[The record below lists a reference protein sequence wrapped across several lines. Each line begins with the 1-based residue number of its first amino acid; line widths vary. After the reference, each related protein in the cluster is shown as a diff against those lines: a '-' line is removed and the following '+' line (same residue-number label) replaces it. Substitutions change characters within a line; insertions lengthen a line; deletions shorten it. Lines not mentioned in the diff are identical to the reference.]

1 MSVVSATEPQF
12 YQQQNGGSQGTSISK
27 PNELTWKQT
36 EIDGSQ
42 YYTFQFSG
50 NVDPSFKLFVMA
62 GSSKWN
68 SGGFNGEG
76 QLDIVTNSML
86 VSTQGLAMGDQ
97 GTGTLTWDMWTGDA
111 TTKSFIMDLSGVSA
125 GYAFYGNMVITGSGG
140 TASNYSSVSITGK
153 FGGKGIK
160 GNVTFNSL
168 GKSNLIFSD
177 GAGIEGNITVS
188 NGTNNTISDLTNLTG
203 GIVVNNNPTLNFTN
217 SNANSNTLTIS
228 GNITA
233 NSRASGILNF
243 NYSTTI
249 AGVIEKPEFGSYKH
263 GATTIFNFK
272 GETNTLGGIN
282 IAGTTH
288 YGQNINQII
297 FETTTKNNVI
307 KGNIIAIGGSYG
319 SNTTHQNK
327 ITFKNAGTN
336 LISGNLEA
344 RDDAFASRG
353 ENIITFEKG
362 GTINNTQILA
372 EGGTNTI
379 TFQGTQDAS
388 LTSTN
393 ILVRGSTWGL
403 PGTNII
409 TFSNSGAAS
418 ITSNISATGG
428 TNSITFSSSTSNTL
442 GGASST
448 IIANGGTNNLTATKA
463 LTLNSSIYAGGSGT
477 SGNGGDGGNGG
488 TNRFLLS
495 ENVELGNNLIIRAG
509 NRTNQNTEK
518 KNIIKFGSTLT
529 NGKTIS
535 EVTAVTGNSNL
546 GRTANILSFDGLGAS
561 ANLSIGYINNSE
573 VVGSYATGYNYI
585 GKELT
590 TGSTANDL
598 ALGTS
603 FTDSAWASSGYQA
616 SNLNLTITNDIYA
629 KYGKNY
635 INVGSLS
642 VSGKIDGNAGT
653 NNIAVNTLSAGT
665 IKARWNGRN
674 NIIITAAAS
683 QVPGSRTA
691 SSSTFSG
698 LIMAGGDGNGSGSNY
713 IYFDDTSVATF
724 ESTSSLSAYNG
735 ANYISFGNS
744 ATANNIAIASI
755 SASNTGT
762 NYLAKNILSN
772 SNGKLSVSGTS
783 TQDWWASDTYAFT
796 GALSITKGVSNNGSG
811 ANYISYKAS
820 TNANSTII
828 SNISEDNG
836 SKTFNTAISGSNTI
850 YLNVKDS
857 NISSGVDAIQTYLS
871 SLAGSQASAYTT
883 LAEKAVIAGD
893 IVGSGSTNIKIVG
906 KANVSASAGI
916 ASKTITNNNQIAIL
930 GNITTSS
937 GATTNIVMQDAFFAP
952 SEMIIADLSNGSSTK
967 TVSVGGENAGN
978 ITTSGGTTNI
988 ITRFS
993 VDPLS
998 SGTSIYNVKN
1008 TGGTTNV
1015 VLQGKLDI
1023 GTHLDYTKNSAINLI
1038 FANNNNNNNG
1048 TDSFEASQ
1056 TELTGNGSKILGVTY
1071 QDGVKLAIAD
1081 KTVMIGDNP
1090 SASFLETYS
1099 SYYTNGSTALA
1110 TVLANRTDDKDTISI
1125 HGLIVGNI
1133 YSLATSTASGVG
1145 TGGYAVNGK
1154 TYNVTLEK
1162 GSAFAGSINLDAS
1175 TTSAINIVMNE
1186 GSKLI
1191 LADASDN
1198 ASANNFV
1205 ISTLKITG
1213 GSVDTYQLQTET
1225 LKQSNTVINIATG
1238 GASANNVA
1246 ERENFRLLT
1255 IGNANTSN
1263 RQSNAKAETGLQGE
1277 GAAVFMTYVNT
1288 NANQE
1293 NATLG
1298 GVSSSGKTSAV
1309 VSRSRGGTEGQ
1320 YGNLYSDRIIIANI
1334 GDNTKAQNGTY
1345 YMQFAV
1351 DANSK
1356 LGSVT
1361 YDNSNDRSGNG
1372 GTKTAGNIAVLTVVN
1387 TGSNGSKQAG
1397 ITLKTQDV
1405 LQGFDQIGGDLV
1417 AIQTDINGV
1426 YDSNGAYTT
1435 YFINN
1440 LTTRGATQATQEATA
1455 SAFATNYDLY
1465 LANFN
1470 SLNKRMGELRENDHS
1485 QGVWARVFSGAQ
1497 SNDFSKSKSTYTTV
1511 QGGYD
1516 YALGMEGANNY
1527 IGLAVAYAMSSS
1539 KSNLNAL
1546 DITGTTKNIE
1556 NIKSNA
1562 VEVAAYNSYVQ
1573 DEGWYNDSIAKFS
1586 YIFSDFNITGQES
1599 TYSTNN
1605 MAFTLS
1611 DEFGYRFK
1619 LGSEKEWMID
1629 PQLEVAF
1636 GYFNQSDF
1644 IQTLGLSS
1652 LEGVAEGIFTTRA
1665 RLGSSFGYDFKKFTQ
1680 GKGIKASIYVGAFYE
1695 YDYVTGGDI
1704 RLTTNLGGETTSSSA
1719 ISSDGRVVMNV
1730 GTNVEIYDNTRIY
1743 FDFESSFAGKIRTDY
1758 QVNIGARY
1766 SFGESNGYTPAVA
1779 KAKEV
1784 APLKVEEVK
1793 NTQENQ
1799 AQKSKITQES
1809 K

>member
-1 MSVVSATEPQF
+1 MSVVSAATTVTVPTAPN
-12 YQQQNGGSQGTSISK
+12 NGWGFIWNGVSGSQAGGT
-27 PNELTWKQT
+27 NT
-36 EIDGSQ
+36 EVYQAAINSGTNPIQ
-42 YYTFQFSG
+42 KLVFQFKNNS
-50 NVDPSFKLFVMA
+50 VE
-62 GSSKWN
+62 GS
-68 SGGFNGEG
+68 
-76 QLDIVTNSML
+76 
-86 VSTQGLAMGDQ
+86 
-97 GTGTLTWDMWTGDA
+97 GDA
-111 TTKSFIMDLSGVSA
+111 TTYTATTNDTDITLKGNSKAIQMGDGNGTLKIDFNRATTADSNKFTLDLSSTTNLAYSFVGNIETSYGSDKQYSPNSYFKAIFGASVKGNITLNGGGKATGQYGNPYALTFENGAKLEGNLNVEYDDAGVKFAGGNSGSA
-125 GYAFYGNMVITGSGG
+125 GAITGSLNKTGSGQLFVDFDSINGG
-140 TASNYSSVSITGK
+140 LIGSGGETVVKSTG
-153 FGGKGIK
+153 GVG
-160 GNVTFNSL
+160 S
-168 GKSNLIFSD
+168 
-177 GAGIEGNITVS
+177 ITVS
-188 NGTNNTISDLTNLTG
+188 NLKTLNVKSVSARDSINTLSFLEDASIIISDGIYADAFSQNILKADKLANFSVGKIKSFGGTNNIIFKNSSENLSLNSTIEAQANGGLNSKNALALTG
-203 GIVVNNNPTLNFTN
+203 MVVSYGNDNARVDMTIGLNTTGNNAWDTTAANYVLLNGTTSQSVYLDEMNVGASSGNNGINAKRSLNVLSFNNASGTNNLKINSMTASQGANVIGKNYLTTDASENATVNITLQSDSSTLADTSLFDKDGGFILANFMKQDN
-217 SNANSNTLTIS
+217 SAAFNTLEIGTV
-228 GNITA
+228 TA
-233 NSRASGILNF
+233 NSGGSNF
-243 NYSTTI
+243 I
-249 AGVIEKPEFGSYKH
+249 
-263 GATTIFNFK
+263 
-272 GETNTLGGIN
+272 NTLGN
-282 IAGTTH
+282 A
-288 YGQNINQII
+288 NINTISASNG
-297 FETTTKNNVI
+297 NNYINAGLITFGNISASNRSNQTGTSTLGSVSAYAG
-307 KGNIIAIGGSYG
+307 KNIIAITGSSSTNAFQTADSNGAITLTAKASGVAVGQNILNFTG
-319 SNTTHQNK
+319 SGTTLTLTSMTLDNDNANNYAYQSAANYINLAGTTNNITIGSMDAGSRNNRNLNVLAKGIFEGSSVADFTYKTGMTTDTYMADTQAFEGTLK
-327 ITFKNAGTN
+327 ITDGIFGAK
-336 LISGNLEA
+336 
-344 RDDAFASRG
+344 
-353 ENIITFEKG
+353 
-362 GTINNTQILA
+362 
-372 EGGTNTI
+372 
-379 TFQGTQDAS
+379 
-388 LTSTN
+388 
-393 ILVRGSTWGL
+393 
-403 PGTNII
+403 GTNII
-409 TFSNSGAAS
+409 
-418 ITSNISATGG
+418 
-428 TNSITFSSSTSNTL
+428 
-442 GGASST
+442 
-448 IIANGGTNNLTATKA
+448 
-463 LTLNSSIYAGGSGT
+463 
-477 SGNGGDGGNGG
+477 
-488 TNRFLLS
+488 
-495 ENVELGNNLIIRAG
+495 
-509 NRTNQNTEK
+509 
-518 KNIIKFGSTLT
+518 
-529 NGKTIS
+529 
-535 EVTAVTGNSNL
+535 
-546 GRTANILSFDGLGAS
+546 
-561 ANLSIGYINNSE
+561 
-573 VVGSYATGYNYI
+573 
-585 GKELT
+585 
-590 TGSTANDL
+590 
-598 ALGTS
+598 
-603 FTDSAWASSGYQA
+603 
-616 SNLNLTITNDIYA
+616 
-629 KYGKNY
+629 
-635 INVGSLS
+635 
-642 VSGKIDGNAGT
+642 
-653 NNIAVNTLSAGT
+653 
-665 IKARWNGRN
+665 
-674 NIIITAAAS
+674 
-683 QVPGSRTA
+683 
-691 SSSTFSG
+691 
-698 LIMAGGDGNGSGSNY
+698 
-713 IYFDDTSVATF
+713 
-724 ESTSSLSAYNG
+724 
-735 ANYISFGNS
+735 
-744 ATANNIAIASI
+744 
-755 SASNTGT
+755 
-762 NYLAKNILSN
+762 
-772 SNGKLSVSGTS
+772 
-783 TQDWWASDTYAFT
+783 
-796 GALSITKGVSNNGSG
+796 
-811 ANYISYKAS
+811 SYKATAS
-820 TNANSTII
+820 ATSTII
-828 SNISEDNG
+828 SGDAINN
-836 SKTFNTAISGSNTI
+836 NAISGNATV
-850 YLNVKDS
+850 YLN
-857 NISSGVDAIQTYLS
+857 
-871 SLAGSQASAYTT
+871 ASASGIAGGVSAISDYLTNLASMPNNQETLYTT

-893 IVGSGSTNIKIVG
+893 IVGSESTNIKIVG

-1008 TGGTTNV
+1008 TRGVTNV

-1038 FANNNNNNNG
+1038 FANNNNG

-1154 TYNVTLEK
+1154 TYDVTLEK
-1162 GSAFAGSINLDAS
+1162 GAAFAGSINLDAS

-1205 ISTLKITG
+1205 ISTLNITG

-1246 ERENFRLLT
+1246 TRENFRLLT

-1263 RQSNAKAETGLQGE
+1263 GQSNAKAETGLQGE

-1309 VSRSRGGTEGQ
+1309 VSRSRGGAEGQ

-1361 YDNSNDRSGNG
+1361 YNASNDNGSNSSGG
-1372 GTKTAGNIAVLTVVN
+1372 VKTAGNIAVLTVVN

-1426 YDSNGAYTT
+1426 YNENGAYTT

-1465 LANFN
+1465 MANFN
-1470 SLNKRMGELRENDHS
+1470 SLNKRMGELRENNHS
-1485 QGVWARVFSGAQ
+1485 QGVWARVFTGSQ
-1497 SNDFSKSKSTYTTV
+1497 TNDFSKSKSTYTTV

-1516 YALGMEGANNY
+1516 YAIGMEGANNY

-1546 DITGTTKNIE
+1546 DITGTIKNIE

-1562 VEVAAYNSYVQ
+1562 VEVAVYNSYVQ
-1573 DEGWYNDSIAKFS
+1573 DEGWYNDTIAKFS

-1680 GKGIKASIYVGAFYE
+1680 GKGIKASVYVGAFYE

-1704 RLTTNLGGETTSSSA
+1704 KLTTNLGGETTSSSA

-1799 AQKSKITQES
+1799 AQESKTTQES